1 MNKID
6 KLDISVLY
14 KMLFI
19 YNALSDGWSVRK
31 LEDKKYEF
39 TKNTTQKKELDL
51 ENIESFIKDNLDIQ
65 KILE

>member
-1 MNKID
+1 
-6 KLDISVLY
+6 
-14 KMLFI
+14 MLFI